1 MKKLLTLF
9 TLLLTVCSGAWGASS
24 VTFDYSNQGPI
35 DGFSVSAGKWSSG
48 TPGFLNGASDKALT
62 VTAASGYVL
71 TGVVITYTGTAS
83 NRVGGVPTMA
93 EGSSNTNYTY
103 TAPTDDETTGTISLK
118 GAGTA
123 QSSLTLNFTNG
134 ARMSQIVV
142 SYTASGAPATKYTVT
157 YYANGATG
165 DAPTDGTEYT
175 SGSSVTVEGK
185 GDLVNTGYT
194 FVGWNTEDDGTGTT
208 YVPGSTFSITSDTE
222 LYAQWLTNN
231 TGYDIEA
238 AVQSMESG
246 ESTQDFTSLT
256 EKNFLYSLSGNSKL
270 DNSTDGTGV
279 FDGLNMKT
287 QNNWIGFG
295 VEAGKIVKIKFG
307 KIKGDS
313 PSVSI
318 NFSSKTSMSVATSDE
333 KEYAPANE
341 NRYFQ
346 IFAEDGQGTVIQKI
360 SIIDVVPVT
369 IGDAGYASFAS
380 TSALDFSNTGIT
392 AYIATANGTDNVTMT
407 EIAKVPANTGVVLK
421 GTEGTVNVP
430 VLTGDADDTTDNLL
444 KPGAKTVTQ
453 TEADND
459 YIFAFG
465 RKGGKGGQVGF
476 VKAHEGFTITAG
488 KAYLDLSGKGGAK
501 DVEFLSF
508 VFGDEEQGETDG
520 IKAVTTAVENGVRYN
535 LAGQKV
541 GADYKGIVI
550 VNGKKVIIK

>member
-9 TLLLTVCSGAWGASS
+9 TLLVASVTGASAAEETWNSQANSGNLTCTNFTISLGANTSQNGSNNRIELTKDKASSFTITANGGATLDGISFTWKKSPSSSDLGDGAIVTSGTWTKSSKNYDTWTKTGTTGPTS
-24 VTFDYSNQGPI
+24 VTFTMNDGTNSVII
-35 DGFSVSAGKWSSG
+35 DKIA
-48 TPGFLNGASDKALT
+48 
-62 VTAASGYVL
+62 VT
-71 TGVVITYTGTAS
+71 
-83 NRVGGVPTMA
+83 
-93 EGSSNTNYTY
+93 
-103 TAPTDDETTGTISLK
+103 
-118 GAGTA
+118 
-123 QSSLTLNFTNG
+123 
-134 ARMSQIVV
+134 
-142 SYTASGAPATKYTVT
+142 YTASGAPATKYTVT

-165 DAPTDGTEYT
+165 EAPTDGTEYT

-194 FVGWNTEDDGTGTT
+194 FVGWNTEDDGTGTM
-208 YVPGSTFSITSDTE
+208 YAPGSTFSITSDTK

-238 AVQSMESG
+238 AVQLMESG
-246 ESTQDFTSLT
+246 KSTQTFTSLT
-256 EKNFLYSLSGNSKL
+256 ENNFLYLLSGDSKL
-270 DNSTDGTGV
+270 DNSNDVTGV

-295 VEAGKIVKIKFG
+295 VEAGKMVKIKFG
-307 KIKGDS
+307 RIKGTS

-318 NFSSKTSMSVATSDE
+318 NFSSKTSMSVKDSDE

-380 TSALDFSNTGIT
+380 TSALDFTDSGIT

-421 GTEGTVNVP
+421 GTKGTVNVP

-444 KPGAKTVTQ
+444 KPGAKTVTP
-453 TEADND
+453 TEAENS
-459 YIFAFG
+459 YIYAFG
-465 RKGGKGGQVGF
+465 RMGAQVGF
-476 VKAHEGFTITAG
+476 VKALEGFTITAG

-501 DVEFLSF
+501 GADFLSF

>member
-9 TLLLTVCSGAWGASS
+9 TLLVASVTGASAAEETWSYNVNSGNLTCTNFTISLGANTSQNSKKRIELTKGKASSFTITANGGATLDGISFTWKNSPSSSNLGDGATVTSGTWGGTKYNTWSKSGTTGPTSVTFTMNDGSSS
-24 VTFDYSNQGPI
+24 VTIEGI
-35 DGFSVSAGKWSSG
+35 A
-48 TPGFLNGASDKALT
+48 
-62 VTAASGYVL
+62 VT
-71 TGVVITYTGTAS
+71 
-83 NRVGGVPTMA
+83 
-93 EGSSNTNYTY
+93 
-103 TAPTDDETTGTISLK
+103 
-118 GAGTA
+118 
-123 QSSLTLNFTNG
+123 
-134 ARMSQIVV
+134 
-142 SYTASGAPATKYTVT
+142 YTASGAPATKYTVT

-165 DAPTDGTEYT
+165 EAPTDGTEYT

-185 GDLVNTGYT
+185 GDLVKTGYT

-246 ESTQDFTSLT
+246 VSTKTFTSLT
-256 EKNFLYSLSGNSKL
+256 DNNFLYSLSGDSKL
-270 DNSTDGTGV
+270 DNSTNDTGV

-307 KIKGDS
+307 KIKGTS

-318 NFSSKTSMSVATSDE
+318 NFSSKTSMSVKDSDE

-369 IGDAGYASFAS
+369 IGDAGYTSFAS
-380 TSALDFSNTGIT
+380 TSALDFSKTGIT

-453 TEADND
+453 TEADNG
-459 YIFAFG
+459 YIYAFG

-476 VKAHEGFTITAG
+476 VKAAAGFTITAG
-488 KAYLDLSGKGGAK
+488 KAYLDLSATSAKGA
-501 DVEFLSF
+501 DFLSF